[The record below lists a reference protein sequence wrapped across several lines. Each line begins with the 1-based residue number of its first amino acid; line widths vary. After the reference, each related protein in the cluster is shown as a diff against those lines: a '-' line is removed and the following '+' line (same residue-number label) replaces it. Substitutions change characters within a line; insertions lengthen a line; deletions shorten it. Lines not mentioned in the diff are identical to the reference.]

1 VNIRYLTC
9 TCRPSSSSSTTCLSN
24 QQERKFYSRSPLLN
38 MNKTENDIKN
48 QCICYNK
55 YHSTMTIPTKIDDQ
69 KEEYYYKKHLKK
81 KRTSLLK
88 FV

>member
-1 VNIRYLTC
+1 
-9 TCRPSSSSSTTCLSN
+9 
-24 QQERKFYSRSPLLN
+24 
-38 MNKTENDIKN
+38 MNKTENGIKN

-55 YHSTMTIPTKIDDQ
+55 YHSTMTIAPKIDDQ

-81 KRTSLLK
+81 KRTNLLK